1 MNNKN
6 KLNKLT
12 LNQETL
18 KQLNQNNKSMA
29 FTQTACGTCSPLLC
43 E

>member
-1 MNNKN
+1 MKQEIK
-6 KLNKLT
+6 KLI

-18 KQLNQNNKSMA
+18 QILNHSKPPKPGV
-29 FTQTACGTCSPLLC
+29 TQTACGTCSPLLC